1 MADKKGFDLSSILGD
16 VSKLDTA
23 VTSGGVAALPAEQI
37 HANDKNFYD
46 VSNVD
51 TLLDAILLDGLQ
63 SPLVVNQRG
72 EGDYVIIS
80 GHRRFKAL
88 QQILAAGDKIP
99 DGKLFAA
106 DINAGRIPCFVNH
119 YSSDLEAELALIR
132 ANSDT
137 RVLTSAEISKQ
148 AERVELLLYG
158 LKEQGYSF
166 PGKMRDYVAECCKVS
181 ASKLARLKVIREK
194 LIPEYYAEYE
204 KGGPRA
210 INESV
215 AYELA
220 QLPEYR
226 QKMIKVE
233 NQSMWTG
240 SPARLSSYIDNI
252 ESIMPCAECEG
263 APCENAGNMFHW
275 MAKNDYYDY
284 MPCEYGKNCCCKGCD
299 KLTTCKAACPKLAD
313 KIKDKKAAARAK
325 IKAENAKIRDEEKQK
340 ANRCE
345 KLFRRM
351 QQAMDRGGLNEKAAC
366 EAMGRYYYKGVLN
379 PPEKFTPSSA
389 PISREYL
396 DMLCGLAGA
405 CGCSADFLLCLTDI
419 PDPPDKLVKKV
430 DAVIKTETPAPD
442 WRTDTDY
449 TPGWCV
455 AQVQMSEGAEP
466 VMQLLYRSSYC
477 WRFAR
482 TSAPIED
489 IDIVAWYPVP
499 ERREAHDGKDC

>member
-1 MADKKGFDLSSILGD
+1 MADKRSFDLTSILGD
-16 VSKLDTA
+16 VSKLDTVA
-23 VTSGGVAALPAEQI
+23 TSGAVISLPAEQI

-51 TLLDAILLDGLQ
+51 TLADAILLDGLQ

-88 QQILAAGDKIP
+88 QQIIAGDARIP
-99 DGKLFAA
+99 EGKLFAA

-148 AERVELLLYG
+148 AERVEMLLYG

-194 LIPEYYAEYE
+194 LIAPYLKEFDSGKA
-204 KGGPRA
+204 GS

-220 QLPEYR
+220 QLSEDD
-226 QKMIKVE
+226 QHWIF
-233 NQSMWTG
+233 
-240 SPARLSSYIDNI
+240 
-252 ESIMPCAECEG
+252 
-263 APCENAGNMFHW
+263 NAGRALGVGSSKR
-275 MAKNDYYDY
+275 MAEEIKALKSVKCKNGPCTQPRIRWDYNNSRAGQYKY
-284 MPCEYGKNCCCKGCD
+284 MPCTYHPTCCKDCSGVKDCS
-299 KLTTCKAACPKLAD
+299 AACPQVAELQ
-313 KIKDKKAAARAK
+313 KDAIAAEKAKK
-325 IKAENAKIRDEEKQK
+325 KAENAKIRAEQDAHKETCRKFWGRLQV
-340 ANRCE
+340 
-345 KLFRRM
+345 
-351 QQAMDRGGLNEKAAC
+351 AMTAAGINEKSEKKVCDAA
-366 EAMGRYYYKGVLN
+366 GLYYYKGRLT
-379 PPEKFTPSSA
+379 PPDKMGESTF
-389 PISREYL
+389 PIGRSGMEEL
-396 DMLCGLAGA
+396 SGLADVL
-405 CGCSADFLLCLTDI
+405 GCSTDFLLCKTDI
-419 PDPPDKLVKKV
+419 REPPDKLAKKV
-430 DAVIKTETPAPD
+430 NTVIKNEAPAPD
-442 WRTDTDY
+442 WRTDMDY
-449 TPGWCV
+449 TPGWCA
-455 AQVQMSEGAEP
+455 AQVQMSEKGEP

-499 ERREAHDGKDC
+499 ERREAHDGQA

>member
-1 MADKKGFDLSSILGD
+1 MMAEKKTFDLTSILGD
-16 VSKLDTA
+16 VSKLDTTTASGA
-23 VTSGGVAALPAEQI
+23 VTSLPAEQI
-37 HANDKNFYD
+37 HANNKNFYD

-51 TLLDAILLDGLQ
+51 TLVDAILLDGLQ

-99 DGKLFAA
+99 GSKLFAA

-148 AERVELLLYG
+148 AERVEMLFYG

-194 LIPEYYAEYE
+194 LIAPYLKEFDSGKA
-204 KGGPRA
+204 GS

-220 QLPEYR
+220 QLSEDD
-226 QKMIKVE
+226 QHWIFSAGSGLGV
-233 NQSMWTG
+233 G
-240 SPARLSSYIDNI
+240 SPKNMAAVIKSLKCVKCTDGPCGQARTRFDYHYGRAGQYKY
-252 ESIMPCAECEG
+252 MPCAYN
-263 APCENAGNMFHW
+263 PT
-275 MAKNDYYDY
+275 
-284 MPCEYGKNCCCKGCD
+284 CCKDCSSATD
-299 KLTTCKAACPKLAD
+299 CKVVCPQVAELQ
-313 KIKDKKAAARAK
+313 KDVIVTERAKKKAA
-325 IKAENAKIRDEEKQK
+325 NAKIRAEQDAHKETCRKFWGRLQV
-340 ANRCE
+340 
-345 KLFRRM
+345 
-351 QQAMDRGGLNEKAAC
+351 AMTAAGINEKSEKKVCDAA
-366 EAMGRYYYKGVLN
+366 GLYYYKGRLT
-379 PPEKFTPSSA
+379 PPDKMGESTF
-389 PISREYL
+389 PIGRS
-396 DMLCGLAGA
+396 DMEELSGLADVL
-405 CGCSADFLLCLTDI
+405 GCSTDFLLCKTDI
-419 PDPPDKLVKKV
+419 REPPDKLAKSVG
-430 DAVIKTETPAPD
+430 AVAADMAAT

-455 AQVQMSEGAEP
+455 AQVQMSDRGEP

-482 TSAPIED
+482 TSVPIED

-499 ERREAHDGKDC
+499 ERREAQS